1 MTTFLNVH
9 VSKLKETVDTFL
21 SQFNTLVNGLK
32 IKKWEVIET
41 TRNKINKFRNLLPVI
56 DDLRNS
62 AMRVR
67 HWDEIRNVINK

>member
-1 MTTFLNVH
+1 MNVQ
-9 VSKLKETVDTFL
+9 VSEVKETVDTFL

-41 TRNKINKFRNLLPVI
+41 TRNKINEFRDLLPVV
-56 DDLRNS
+56 DDLKNP

-67 HWDEIRNVINK
+67 HWDEIRSVINK